1 MKNRDRIIRYYKGT
15 DNGEL
20 AARLI
25 DLADSTAKG
34 RPYAVSEFVSPG
46 AVQIGE
52 TIQASAPGLVLKT
65 FGGYQGAER
74 VRLAFVKESYDGPV
88 DFGIA
93 ACHVSWDARYRLL
106 SHRDV
111 LGSLMGLGIDR
122 SLSYRSSDPD
132 CP

>member
-1 MKNRDRIIRYYKGT
+1 MKNRDRIIRYYQGT

-52 TIQASAPGLVLKT
+52 TIQAHVPSLVLKT
-65 FGGYQGAER
+65 FGGYEGAER
-74 VRLAFVKESYDGPV
+74 VKLAFVSADYDGPV
-88 DFGIA
+88 DFGIT
-93 ACHVSWDARYRLL
+93 ACRLSWDDRYRLL
-106 SHRDV
+106 GHRDV
-111 LGSLMGLGIDR
+111 LGSLMSLGGYETR
-122 SLSYRSSDPD
+122 PVFTAEFH
-132 CP
+132 

>member
-1 MKNRDRIIRYYKGT
+1 MKNRDRIIRYYQGT

-52 TIQASAPGLVLKT
+52 TILRLTGMGQGVDSFADLVDDPATQLIA
-65 FGGYQGAER
+65 GDLL
-74 VRLAFVKESYDGPV
+74 LA
-88 DFGIA
+88 
-93 ACHVSWDARYRLL
+93 
-106 SHRDV
+106 
-111 LGSLMGLGIDR
+111 
-122 SLSYRSSDPD
+122 
-132 CP
+132 